1 MVKIGESSSEGTLG
15 EPKSTSALDA
25 QRDGRSDLPQ
35 SPSSDETVA
44 DILTEMDELVGL
56 DEAKKQ
62 IRRIVA
68 THEANRIRHEHGH
81 ARVPIALHLVFQ
93 GPPGTGKTTL
103 ARIVARLYRAVG
115 LLPRGHLVEVDR
127 SGLVAGYVGQTAI
140 KVQEVVAQADG
151 GILFVDEA
159 YSLASDNGAGFGDE
173 AIATLVKEMENR
185 RDRMAV
191 VIAGYAKAIDDL
203 LVSNEGLRSRFKQ
216 YVTFNDYSHDELSA
230 IFARLADEHSIALD
244 KDVSDAVST
253 HLEQAQTAG
262 AAGNARYVRNLFE
275 EMFARMSERAI
286 EDGVVEAHEVVAF
299 VVNDVPEIVSR
310 EQHFG
315 FVNPMDSSP

>member
-1 MVKIGESSSEGTLG
+1 
-15 EPKSTSALDA
+15 
-25 QRDGRSDLPQ
+25 
-35 SPSSDETVA
+35 
-44 DILTEMDELVGL
+44 
-56 DEAKKQ
+56 
-62 IRRIVA
+62 
-68 THEANRIRHEHGH
+68 
-81 ARVPIALHLVFQ
+81 
-93 GPPGTGKTTL
+93 
-103 ARIVARLYRAVG
+103 
-115 LLPRGHLVEVDR
+115 
-127 SGLVAGYVGQTAI
+127 
-140 KVQEVVAQADG
+140 
-151 GILFVDEA
+151 
-159 YSLASDNGAGFGDE
+159 
-173 AIATLVKEMENR
+173 
-185 RDRMAV
+185 MAV

-216 YVTFNDYSHDELSA
+216 YVTFNDYSRDELSA

-310 EQHFG
+310 VQHFG
-315 FVNPMDSSP
+315 FLNPMDSNP